1 VRFEGG
7 ATDDD
12 DELEAIPLDPGNGW
26 YFYAPLVMIGI
37 WAVVGVARIVAVWLV
52 PQSIVGAPH
61 WSDGARGVR
70 LATDVV
76 DWLGG
81 LGWVLVFLF
90 SFLLI
95 SRKRFPAWFC
105 LAAFCPGPNLLL
117 YIALLLMPKHRPTTA
132 AAPST
137 AAPLEME
144 KAPRPSALLLKDS
157 FVCESCDS
165 LLNYGVSQCREC
177 GELYRYVDGKPLVA
191 DSAQRER

>member
-12 DELEAIPLDPGNGW
+12 ELEASAPDPGNGW

-37 WAVVGVARIVAVWLV
+37 WAIVGVARVVAFWLAPGSV
-52 PQSIVGAPH
+52 LGAPR
-61 WSDGARGVR
+61 WSEGVRAVR

-81 LGWVLVFLF
+81 VGWALVFLF

-95 SRKRFPAWFC
+95 SRKRFPAWFS
-105 LAAFCPGPNLLL
+105 LGAFCPGPNLLL
-117 YIALLLMPKHRPTTA
+117 YIALLLMAKHRPA
-132 AAPST
+132 IAPAAPT
-137 AAPLEME
+137 AAPVEME

-177 GELYRYVDGKPLVA
+177 GQLYRYADGKPLVA